1 MYQVGVYMTSQPTD
15 PAPLTPQAQQLLELM
30 REANDWINR
39 SRLAKLS
46 GKIALNKWD
55 LVLLERL
62 GLVSLF
68 VVRRWRRLGVGMR
81 IVWVRIR
88 SFGLSLLSGVM

>member
-39 SRLAKLS
+39 SRLARLS
-46 GKIALNKWD
+46 GKTALNKWD

-62 GLVSLF
+62 VETGLIEAKQIP
-68 VVRRWRRLGVGMR
+68 RHGPIAYEWRYRAVQSDQDAEQSDG
-81 IVWVRIR
+81 
-88 SFGLSLLSGVM
+88 